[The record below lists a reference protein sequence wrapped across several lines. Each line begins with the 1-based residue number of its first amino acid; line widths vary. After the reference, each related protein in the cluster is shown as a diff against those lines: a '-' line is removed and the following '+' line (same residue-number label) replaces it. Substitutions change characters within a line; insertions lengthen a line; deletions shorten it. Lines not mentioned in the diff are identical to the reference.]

1 MFKAIFFSLQDK
13 EIIEMRSFNKKL
25 ELDQSSHIIPMES
38 RNLMLISRKNEFLDL
53 IDINKIETLFTLR
66 LQCS

>member
-38 RNLMLISRKNEFLDL
+38 RNLILISRKNEFLDI
-53 IDINKIETLFTLR
+53 IDINTIETLFTLR